1 MKLGKSGR
9 GRGEGGG
16 GRVVEVKR
24 RKKKSINSGVILNA
38 RLGKNILA
46 VPFE

>member
-1 MKLGKSGR
+1 MKVETRKKR
-9 GRGEGGG
+9 PGG